1 MRPQGEGQSEEGM
14 GEWAWI
20 GGVPCAHV
28 PCTDAH
34 PSWGHGVAPDT
45 NTWVHTPD
53 PASTAQSGV
62 IAMTPDLWDCEG
74 PRGTVSKKALCP
86 PSGQC
91 PHPGLTFLA
100 LDSSCVLCLTTCG
113 RQEVVVLGAG
123 GLGVLEAAVA
133 APQPRPGKAVLLWGR
148 IHR

>member
-1 MRPQGEGQSEEGM
+1 M

-20 GGVPCAHV
+20 SGVPCAHV

-45 NTWVHTPD
+45 NPWVHTPD
-53 PASTAQSGV
+53 PASVSTSTAQSGV
-62 IAMTPDLWDCEG
+62 IAMTPDLWGCEG
-74 PRGTVSKKALCP
+74 PRGTVRKKALCP
-86 PSGQC
+86 PSGQR

-100 LDSSCVLCLTTCG
+100 LGSSCVLCLTTCG
-113 RQEVVVLGAG
+113 RQEAVVLGAG
-123 GLGVLEAAVA
+123 GLGSWKL
-133 APQPRPGKAVLLWGR
+133 PWPPLPHPRKAVLLWGR